1 MEKLELPDWMPPDLW
16 DEWIEYRRQDLKKP
30 ASQRSLKMTL
40 KKLDRLKATHC
51 PIKLIEI
58 AIERE
63 WRGIYPTEEAKYAP
77 DIEHSEFS
85 NLSAA
90 ERVKAKIQS
99 QHALRIVAGDGGSLR
114 NSRDK
119 IDV

>member
-1 MEKLELPDWMPPDLW
+1 MEKLELPDWMPAKLW
-16 DEWIEYRRQDLKKP
+16 EEWIEYRRKDLKKP
-30 ASQRSLKMTL
+30 ASDRSLKMTL

-77 DIEHSEFS
+77 DIAPSEFS

-99 QHALRIVAGDGGSLR
+99 QHALRVVAGDGRSLR
-114 NSRDK
+114 NSLDK
-119 IDV
+119 IDG